1 MSCVLPDVLSQLG
14 CFLRKNQR
22 ALRIS
27 TLACVTAVVTRH
39 GCSVTPADL
48 EPVLG
53 ELPALLDES
62 DMHVSQVSVTLLTC
76 VAAASPA
83 SLARIS
89 CSVLPRVIGLIQSPL
104 LQGGV
109 LATIQDF
116 LQALVLSNSRDL
128 GYR

>member
-1 MSCVLPDVLSQLG
+1 MSPVLPDVLSQLG

-27 TLACVTAVVTRH
+27 TLACATAAVTHH
-39 GCSVTPADL
+39 GSSVTPADL

-53 ELPALLDES
+53 ELPALLDEG
-62 DMHVSQVSVTLLTC
+62 DMHVSQVSLTLLTC
-76 VAAASPA
+76 VATASPA

-116 LQALVLSNSRDL
+116 LQALVLSKSSNL